1 MTSTPQFEAKVLGI
15 ASKAKANALN
25 GSYSTPSIFLAS
37 FYKQ

>member
-25 GSYSTPSIFLAS
+25 GSYSTPSIFFS
-37 FYKQ
+37 FFL